1 MSLIYQSLLGSFSG
15 SLTLATLLLPGAAL
29 MSYGINYFKR
39 AQSSWRWLHLF
50 YILLFSLYVEWLGI
64 IAAYWL
70 VFELEYANLPKVVV
84 NPVFLWLYMLFF
96 TLVQDYL
103 FPRPKATES
112 SLEEPL
118 WFEIT
123 SERQKQQID
132 LRKLLYVESRNDQTF
147 FHLSEETLPS
157 RERISK
163 IAERL
168 PAGFLRIHRSFII
181 NPSAAISI
189 NSQEVQMPGAVL
201 SVSRSY
207 RPQLN
212 ENLQGQSQPK
222 EA

>member
-1 MSLIYQSLLGSFSG
+1 
-15 SLTLATLLLPGAAL
+15 

-39 AQSSWRWLHLF
+39 AQSRWRWLHLF

-103 FPRPKATES
+103 FPRPKTTQS

-212 ENLQGQSQPK
+212 EYLQAQSQTK